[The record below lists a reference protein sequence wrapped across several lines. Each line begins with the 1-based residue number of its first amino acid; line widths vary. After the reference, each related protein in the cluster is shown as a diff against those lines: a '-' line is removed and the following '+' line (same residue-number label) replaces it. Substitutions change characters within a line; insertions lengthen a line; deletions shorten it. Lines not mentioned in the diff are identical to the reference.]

1 VNVASIG
8 DVIVNL
14 RGIIGNVEQAELVLR
29 AAQTVTAG
37 ILLQSVRH
45 DLEVLV
51 QDLDELREQYLE
63 F

>member
-37 ILLQSVRH
+37 LLLQSVRH